1 MLLPVGTSRRF
12 FVCLGQPGLPAAE
25 DGGIVVRAARLTPFS
40 LAQDP
45 YAVLGVSRQASAAE
59 IKSAYRA
66 LVKRHHPDAG
76 GDALTIVALNA
87 AWEVLGDGERRRAL
101 DRRLEDGGS
110 PAGSAAGGHPAGGN
124 QRDTAAAARRAS
136 RRGAELEE
144 RLAVWLQGVYGPIDR
159 LLAQVINPF
168 PAQLR
173 ALAADPY
180 DDELMAVFCAYL
192 EQSRLKLDKVDK
204 LYRSQAAPAVVRDLA
219 LGLYHCLSQ
228 VQDALADLERY
239 TMGYVDSY
247 LRDGRELL
255 RQAKRQRSQLLEQRR
270 CLDI

>member
-1 MLLPVGTSRRF
+1 M
-12 FVCLGQPGLPAAE
+12 
-25 DGGIVVRAARLTPFS
+25 
-40 LAQDP
+40 
-45 YAVLGVSRQASAAE
+45 LGVSRQASVAE

-101 DRRLEDGGS
+101 DRRLDDGG
-110 PAGSAAGGHPAGGN
+110 PLAAGPAGG

-136 RRGAELEE
+136 RRGVELEE
-144 RLAVWLQGVYGPIDR
+144 RLAAWLQGVYGPIDR

-173 ALAADPY
+173 DLAADPY
-180 DDELMAVFCAYL
+180 DDRLMEVFCAYL
-192 EQSRLKLDKVDK
+192 EQSRLKLDKVDG
-204 LYRSQAAPAVVRDLA
+204 LYRSQAVPATARDLA

-255 RQAKRQRSQLLEQRR
+255 RQAKRQRSLLQEQRR
-270 CLDI
+270 RLDI

>member
-1 MLLPVGTSRRF
+1 MRLPVGAARRF
-12 FVCLGQPGLPAAE
+12 CLGLGPPGALSAE

-40 LAQDP
+40 LARDP

-101 DRRLEDGGS
+101 DRRLEDGGAS
-110 PAGSAAGGHPAGGN
+110 
-124 QRDTAAAARRAS
+124 QVDAAAARRAS
-136 RRGAELEE
+136 RRGVELEE
-144 RLAVWLQGVYGPIDR
+144 RLAAWLQGVYGPIDR

-204 LYRSQAAPAVVRDLA
+204 LYRSQAAPAAARDLA